1 MLRQLTLIIGITIP
15 TLIYFDMIDPILMM
29 IIAVYYTFLFLVNF
43 IGSIVLG
50 SFCISKNEEFRAIQ
64 QIRLK
69 LEMGDDVNYTYRM
82 LALLIFEAFTL
93 YMIGHSVVIVSIII
107 YFLMIFQAFNMF
119 LIKHVMN
126 SQVFN
131 TDDDSENK

>member
-1 MLRQLTLIIGITIP
+1 
-15 TLIYFDMIDPILMM
+15 MIDPILMM
-29 IIAVYYTFLFLVNF
+29 IIAVYYTLLFLVNF

-50 SFCISKNEEFRAIQ
+50 SFCISKDEEFRAIQ

-69 LEMGDDVNYTYRM
+69 LEMGDDVNYNYRM

-107 YFLMIFQAFNMF
+107 YFLMTFQAFNMF